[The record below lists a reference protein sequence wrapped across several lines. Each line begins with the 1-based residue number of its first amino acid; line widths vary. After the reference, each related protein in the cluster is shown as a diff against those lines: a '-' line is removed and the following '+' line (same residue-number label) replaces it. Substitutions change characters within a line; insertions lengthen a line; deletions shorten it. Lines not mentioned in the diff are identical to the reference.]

1 MATSIHSYTHG
12 VSATPLLSD
21 TIGTRFDQ
29 AAASWPDREA
39 IVVCGWFA
47 A

>member
-1 MATSIHSYTHG
+1 MAAPVHSYTHG
-12 VSATPLLSD
+12 ASATPLLND
-21 TIGTRFDQ
+21 TIGARFDQ
-29 AAASWPDREA
+29 AAASRPDREA